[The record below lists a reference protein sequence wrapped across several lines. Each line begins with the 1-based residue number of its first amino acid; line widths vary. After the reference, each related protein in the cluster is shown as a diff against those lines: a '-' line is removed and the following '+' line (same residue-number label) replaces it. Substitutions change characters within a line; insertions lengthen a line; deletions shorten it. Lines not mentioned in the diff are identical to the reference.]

1 MEITNAKEEIIQKC
15 MEEIRKKLQEMGG
28 KKYRKIVEELI
39 KRAKREM
46 KDFYIVA
53 TREEDKK
60 IAEKMGV
67 EVKTMKKG
75 IGGIIAKSKDGSK
88 EMDLTFDS
96 MLERKEE
103 EIRIAIAKKL
113 FEEHDN

>member
-1 MEITNAKEEIIQKC
+1 
-15 MEEIRKKLQEMGG
+15 
-28 KKYRKIVEELI
+28 
-39 KRAKREM
+39 
-46 KDFYIVA
+46 
-53 TREEDKK
+53 
-60 IAEKMGV
+60 
-67 EVKTMKKG
+67 MKKG